1 MALGTIFS
9 RRGTLSE
16 EQIARRARMLEGAN
30 AVLLGLAAVAIAFA
44 GYRSALLGSD
54 ALRGYST
61 AVTTVSDANQAY
73 TQGTQQVQ
81 LDQTIFLEYTK
92 ALNAGDEDLALYF
105 KETLARP
112 ELVAAIDWWIEQGED
127 GPITPFDESNPEYT
141 NEFYDAADAL
151 SDETDAT
158 FASAKVA
165 DTRGNQFDLAVA
177 IFATALFLYG
187 ISAVSR
193 AYQVQLTALLG
204 GTGMFIA
211 GGIYMMTI

>member
-127 GPITPFDESNPEYT
+127 GPITPCE
-141 NEFYDAADAL
+141 
-151 SDETDAT
+151 ETDAT